1 MAYPRFFSLVLLC
14 VCVFPVGGCGK
25 SSDDLT
31 AADLAAAL
39 DAHWWNLEIPE
50 DVSPDAVVSIAFH
63 NEDGVFWRGGGTSGW
78 EPNSR
83 VKFFL
88 MGLNEEKLRYAFVGS
103 GHRSSG
109 SPRNLIFDL
118 GGESPITGFVDNGE
132 TVSPGQILVRR
143 GERLSGDENSLGL
156 GAIGI
161 AVIAEPLD

>member
-1 MAYPRFFSLVLLC
+1 MLLC
-14 VCVFPVGGCGK
+14 ALVFPLGGCGK
-25 SSDDLT
+25 SSGDLT

-50 DVSPDAVVSIAFH
+50 DVSPDAVVGIAFH
-63 NEDGVFWRGGGTSGW
+63 NERGILGRTGGSSGW

-83 VKFFL
+83 VKVFL

-103 GHRSSG
+103 GHDMNG
-109 SPRNLIFDL
+109 TIRNKLFDH
-118 GGESPITGFVDNGE
+118 GGESPATHFVDYGE

-143 GERLSGDENSLGL
+143 GESLSGDDNPLGF

-161 AVIAEPLD
+161 AVIAEPLH